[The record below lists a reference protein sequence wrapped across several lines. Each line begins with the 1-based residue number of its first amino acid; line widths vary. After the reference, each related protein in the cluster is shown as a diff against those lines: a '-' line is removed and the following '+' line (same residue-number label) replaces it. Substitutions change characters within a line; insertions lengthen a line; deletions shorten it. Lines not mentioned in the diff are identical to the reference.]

1 MIRHINTD
9 PQHCGP
15 GVEEEGTIIITP
27 VCHHSLLWLRPLQS
41 CLTLTV
47 SPSHPPL
54 QHVTDIQ
61 VTKKHSVFNIFIFFN
76 IIFYSMIFFKIYIW
90 DFFYQNLSWK
100 LLSDGC
106 QITTICLSNTWENVN
121 FWDIKFQETLFSPS
135 RVQQSLSL
143 ISQTS
148 SLFKQTSQPGLFNWT
163 CQVIISQTW
172 AVFIMIWIFQTLP
185 TANNDPVEN
194 FNYSKLDLT
203 TLKFEGALRLWR
215 SLFKPGVVL
224 FNV

>member
-1 MIRHINTD
+1 MTRHINTD

-61 VTKKHSVFNIFIFFN
+61 
-76 IIFYSMIFFKIYIW
+76 
-90 DFFYQNLSWK
+90 
-100 LLSDGC
+100 
-106 QITTICLSNTWENVN
+106 
-121 FWDIKFQETLFSPS
+121 ETLFSPS

-143 ISQTS
+143 PTQTS

-163 CQVIISQTW
+163 CQTG
-172 AVFIMIWIFQTLP
+172 TRE
-185 TANNDPVEN
+185 NNSCWTDQDSSDHSSWSLHWSFHQPE
-194 FNYSKLDLT
+194 D
-203 TLKFEGALRLWR
+203 GDILRR
-215 SLFKPGVVL
+215 K
-224 FNV
+224 